1 MHIILGEGGK
11 GGGEEGEDQVQRE
24 ADSYTVIKRTSE
36 TSALPDK
43 DQFCRYDKYRRML
56 KIMHLKAFQSS
67 LLTYGIA
74 ERLEGF
80 PKR

>member
-1 MHIILGEGGK
+1 LLRVASIVILRTKVDSGRVASPSLTLVAARPLSLHVILGEGGK

-43 DQFCRYDKYRRML
+43 DQFCR
-56 KIMHLKAFQSS
+56 
-67 LLTYGIA
+67 
-74 ERLEGF
+74 
-80 PKR
+80 